1 MNRENNICKMS
12 GKYYNDIIS
21 WVNNNYIPNLE
32 ECIVNSVRAYYL
44 NMMNDRIDR
53 ERWKARH
60 RIKQMRKKRIEL
72 KRNIMTFTKKR
83 KLTEEEIQQIKDEV
97 EKEFFNK
104 YVIVSIMLPD
114 APECI
119 VRYLI
124 NYYVELC
131 GYEVSQNYINIK
143 VRLPIKE
150 NKDNMGGRAYGYE

>member
-1 MNRENNICKMS
+1 MNRENNICKMD
-12 GKYYNDIIS
+12 GKYYADIITWIS
-21 WVNNNYIPNLE
+21 VNGSFALE
-32 ECIVNSVRAYYL
+32 ECIVNSARAFYL
-44 NMMNDRIDR
+44 NMMNERIDS

-60 RIKQMRKKRIEL
+60 RIKQMRKQRLEL

-83 KLTEEEIQQIKDEV
+83 KLNEEEIQQIKDEV

-104 YVIVSIMLPD
+104 YVIIGIMLPD

-119 VRYLI
+119 IKYLI
-124 NYYVELC
+124 NYYVDLC

-150 NKDNMGGRAYGYE
+150 NKDNMGVI